1 MKFTETEVRITVSEV
16 SYALTPSTN
25 ARQSTRHT
33 PSVVAGPVR
42 RLATITSRHSTM
54 ALYRMT

>member
-1 MKFTETEVRITVSEV
+1 MEVRITVSEV
-16 SYALTPSTN
+16 WYALPKSTN

-42 RLATITSRHSTM
+42 LWQAC
-54 ALYRMT
+54 AQK